1 MEAIDPGRFIRMWE
15 VIMPKTAVPVFTDPF
30 VLYQSALLNTYTERV
45 IHGFTGKPITLGGQA
60 CPPEQARANR
70 ELVCQHTGLSV
81 DRLILPRQT
90 HTDQFR
96 VNDIPCERETDA
108 VILTET
114 GVAAMV
120 QVADCVPII
129 LYEPDRHVGA
139 VIHAGWRGTA
149 QSITAKV
156 AQTLMNQHQA
166 SPERLL
172 AVIGPSIGGCCY
184 EVSAE
189 VAEQVSQT
197 IPQAAAS
204 LYTSLSV
211 NNKPKIDLKQVNALQ
226 LQALGVSQVE
236 IIPACTLCD
245 SERLWSHR
253 RGEAGRQVAL
263 LELKPL

>member
-1 MEAIDPGRFIRMWE
+1 
-15 VIMPKTAVPVFTDPF
+15 MPKTAIPLFTEPF

-45 IHGFTGKPITLGGQA
+45 IHGFTGKPVTLGGQA

-81 DRLILPRQT
+81 DRLTLPRQT

-96 VNDIPCERETDA
+96 LNDTPCERETDA

-129 LYEPDRHVGA
+129 LYEPNRHIGA

-149 QSITAKV
+149 QSITTKV
-156 AQTLMNQHQA
+156 AQTLINQYQA
-166 SPERLL
+166 SPAHLL

-184 EVSAE
+184 EVSPE
-189 VAEQVSQT
+189 VAEQVEQT
-197 IPQAAAS
+197 IPQAGAS
-204 LYTSLSV
+204 QYTSLSV
-211 NNKPKIDLKQVNALQ
+211 NSKPQIDLKQVNALQ
-226 LQALGVSQVE
+226 LQAMGLSQID
-236 IIPACTLCD
+236 IIPACTLCEA
-245 SERLWSHR
+245 ERLWSHR
-253 RGEAGRQVAL
+253 RGEAGRQVAF
-263 LELKPL
+263 LELKPV

>member
-1 MEAIDPGRFIRMWE
+1 
-15 VIMPKTAVPVFTDPF
+15 MPKTAVPVFTEPF

-70 ELVCQHTGLSV
+70 ALVCQHTGLSV
-81 DRLILPRQT
+81 DRLTLPRQT

-96 VNDIPCERETDA
+96 LNDTPCERETDA

-129 LYEPDRHVGA
+129 LYEPKRHIGA

-156 AQTLMNQHQA
+156 AQTLFTQHQA
-166 SPERLL
+166 NPAHLL

-184 EVSAE
+184 EVSPE
-189 VAEQVSQT
+189 VAEQVGQT
-197 IPQAAAS
+197 IPHATTS

-211 NNKPKIDLKQVNALQ
+211 NDKPKIDLKQVNALQ

-253 RGEAGRQVAL
+253 RGEPGRQVAL

>member
-1 MEAIDPGRFIRMWE
+1 
-15 VIMPKTAVPVFTDPF
+15 MPKTAVPVITEPF

-60 CPPEQARANR
+60 CPPAQARANR
-70 ELVCQHTGLSV
+70 ELVCEHTGLSV
-81 DRLILPRQT
+81 ARLTLPRQT

-96 VNDIPCERETDA
+96 LNDIPCDRETDA

-129 LYEPDRHVGA
+129 LYEPDRHIGA

-156 AQTLMNQHQA
+156 AQILISQYQA
-166 SPERLL
+166 SPHRLL

-184 EVSAE
+184 EVSPE
-189 VAEQVSQT
+189 VAEQVGQSL
-197 IPQAAAS
+197 PQVTARQ
-204 LYTSLSV
+204 YTSLSL
-211 NNKPKIDLKQVNALQ
+211 NGKPQIDLKQVNALQ
-226 LQALGVSQVE
+226 LQTLGISQ
-236 IIPACTLCD
+236 IDSLPACTLCEP
-245 SERLWSHR
+245 ERLWSHR
-253 RGEAGRQVAL
+253 RGETGRQVAL
-263 LELKPL
+263 LELKPLSAL